1 MEEENYNPCVD
12 VFIEMIKEAEPDMSR
27 QMKSHYKKQF
37 IKMSDDEDKQ
47 NLVYKLCLKM
57 WEMEDEIKSY
67 EGDVERLRECNREL
81 KMENRVLKGKS
92 QKI

>member
-1 MEEENYNPCVD
+1 MTDYNPCVD

-37 IKMSDDEDKQ
+37 IKMSENDNKE

-57 WEMEDEIKSY
+57 WEMEDEIKSWLEDNY
-67 EGDVERLRECNREL
+67 NIDEDED
-81 KMENRVLKGKS
+81 
-92 QKI
+92 

>member
-1 MEEENYNPCVD
+1 MEESVD
-12 VFIEMIKEAEPDMSR
+12 VFLKMIKEADPDLSK

-37 IKMSDDEDKQ
+37 IIMNKDENKQ

-57 WEMEDEIKSY
+57 WEMEDDIRFLDQRVKELS
-67 EGDVERLRECNREL
+67 EANREL
-81 KMENRVLKGKS
+81 KS

>member
-1 MEEENYNPCVD
+1 MTDYNPCVD

-37 IKMSDDEDKQ
+37 IKMSEDDNKE
-47 NLVYKLCLKM
+47 NLVYKLCLQM
-57 WEMEDEIKSY
+57 WEMEDEIESY
-67 EGDVERLRECNREL
+67 KGDVERKNDIIREL
-81 KMENRVLKGKS
+81 KLENRSLKGKS

>member
-1 MEEENYNPCVD
+1 MTDYNPCVD

-37 IKMSDDEDKQ
+37 IKMSENDNKE

-57 WEMEDEIKSY
+57 WEMEDEIESY
-67 EGDVERLRECNREL
+67 KGDVERKNDIIRELKLENREL
-81 KMENRVLKGKS
+81 KS